1 MSETL
6 RPTTKP
12 SSAADP
18 NSMGAAPNGPR
29 KPGKKGQAVTNTAI
43 LRVEGVSKAFG
54 VVNAL
59 SDVTMDFRA
68 GEVLA
73 LVGENGA
80 GKSTLMRLIEGV
92 FAPDQGKILV
102 DGAAVALSSP
112 RNAHDLGIRVIH
124 QEPEIVAHMTVGENI
139 YIGHLPK
146 RAGVLLD
153 RVALVAQTT
162 RLLAEFGMAQELSPE
177 QMCEGLGPA
186 QRQMIE
192 IMRAVHAGGRVIAF
206 DEPTSSLTEAEAQRL
221 FGIIARLREGGAAII
236 YISHRLPE
244 IIQLADRIGVLRDG
258 RLVDLSAADQATVES
273 ITRLMVGRDL
283 SEMFP
288 ARTRHSDR
296 EVLRVEGMTT
306 DYVTD
311 ISFSLHA
318 GEVLGLG
325 GLMGAG
331 RSELAKGLFGFH
343 KRHKGQ
349 VVIDGVILPSS
360 NTAAAIM
367 AGLGF
372 APEDRKEE
380 ALLLMQSILDNA
392 VLCVPDLV
400 SNKGFFNRGKAAALI
415 GGLSAQLSIKAPN
428 LDTPVSRLS
437 GGNQQKVVLAR
448 WLARS
453 PKVLILDEPTRGIDV
468 GAKSEIYT
476 LIRQLTRAGLGVI
489 VISSEMP
496 ELIGISDRILVIANG
511 RITAELTGTAISEE
525 AILRSAMPQ
534 TATRAH
540 SAEGMTV

>member
-1 MSETL
+1 MALAE
-6 RPTTKP
+6 
-12 SSAADP
+12 
-18 NSMGAAPNGPR
+18 
-29 KPGKKGQAVTNTAI
+29 I
-43 LRVEGVSKAFG
+43 LRVEGISKAFG
-54 VVNAL
+54 PVKAL
-59 SDVTMDFRA
+59 QNVSLEFRP

-92 FAPDQGKILV
+92 FPPDQGAIVV
-102 DGAAVALSSP
+102 DGRPVTFAAP
-112 RNAHDLGIRVIH
+112 RDAHDLGIRVIH
-124 QEPEIVAHMTVGENI
+124 QEPEIVAQMTVGENI
-139 YIGHLPK
+139 YIGHLPR
-146 RAGVLLD
+146 RAGFLLD
-153 RVALVAQTT
+153 QSVLEAQTN
-162 RLLAEFGMAQELSPE
+162 RLLADFGMAQELSAR
-177 QMCEGLGPA
+177 QLCEGLGPA

-221 FGIIARLREGGAAII
+221 FGIIARLRAEGVAVI

-244 IIQLADRIGVLRDG
+244 ILQLADRIAVLRDG
-258 RLVDLSAADQATVES
+258 QLIDVSPAAGASVDG

-288 ARTRHSDR
+288 ARAGRADR
-296 EVLRVEGMTT
+296 VVLHVDGMTT
-306 DYVTD
+306 DHVTD
-311 ISFSLHA
+311 ISFDLHA

-343 KRHKGQ
+343 RRHAGT
-349 VVIDGVILPSS
+349 VVLDGVALPSG

-367 AGLGF
+367 AGMGF

-380 ALLLMQSILDNA
+380 ALLLLQSILDNA
-392 VLCVPDLV
+392 VICVPDLV
-400 SNKGFFNRGKAAALI
+400 SKSGFYSRAKAMRLI
-415 GGLSAQLSIKAPN
+415 GGLAGQLSIRAPG

-448 WLARS
+448 WLARA

-468 GAKSEIYT
+468 GAKSEIYA
-476 LIRQLTRAGLGVI
+476 LIRQLTQTGLGVI

-496 ELIGISDRILVIANG
+496 ELIGLSDRVLVIAGG
-511 RITAELTGTAISEE
+511 RITTELSGQAITEE
-525 AILRSAMPQ
+525 AILRAAMPH
-534 TATRAH
+534 AALAN
-540 SAEGMTV
+540 SIEGPHP